1 MRVLCTCAL
10 CVCECACVCMC
21 ATKPQTTVMKFQLS
35 SLSCA
40 AWVRVCVSVFVPHC
54 VCVCVLLCVCGT
66 PAAVAFLA
74 SKSSLVPRLFSPRLA
89 LPWLAWGHPQHLL
102 HTHEHGLWQPQTHTS
117 TCTATLQNQLALTLL
132 LSALAA
138 TAASTAAAVRF
149 FASTLQPLTGR
160 EARLP
165 RRRRGR

>member
-10 CVCECACVCMC
+10 CVCVCVYVCYKTTNYCDEISIIVTQLCRVGASVCECVC
-21 ATKPQTTVMKFQLS
+21 A
-35 SLSCA
+35 SL
-40 AWVRVCVSVFVPHC
+40 
-54 VCVCVLLCVCGT
+54 CVCVLLCVCGT

-74 SKSSLVPRLFSPRLA
+74 SKSSLVPPLPSSRLA

-102 HTHEHGLWQPQTHTS
+102 HTHEHGLWQPQTHTG

-138 TAASTAAAVRF
+138 TAAASIASAAVRF

>member
-1 MRVLCTCAL
+1 MCVYVCYKTTNYCDEISIIVTQLCHVGAS
-10 CVCECACVCMC
+10 VC
-21 ATKPQTTVMKFQLS
+21 
-35 SLSCA
+35 
-40 AWVRVCVSVFVPHC
+40 VRVCLC
-54 VCVCVLLCVCGT
+54 LIVCVCVSTSLCVWHTCCCRISSKQKLVSAS
-66 PAAVAFLA
+66 PLLA
-74 SKSSLVPRLFSPRLA
+74 SPRLA
-89 LPWLAWGHPQHLL
+89 LARRGHPQHLL

-117 TCTATLQNQLALTLL
+117 TCTATLQNHLALTLL

-138 TAASTAAAVRF
+138 AAAASIAAAVRF

>member
-1 MRVLCTCAL
+1 MCVCYKTTNYCDEISIIVTQLCRVGASVCECVCASL
-10 CVCECACVCMC
+10 CVC
-21 ATKPQTTVMKFQLS
+21 
-35 SLSCA
+35 
-40 AWVRVCVSVFVPHC
+40 VS
-54 VCVCVLLCVCGT
+54 VLLCVCGT

-102 HTHEHGLWQPQTHTS
+102 HTHEHGLWQPQTHTG

-138 TAASTAAAVRF
+138 AAAASIAAAAVRF